1 MRFFLTGFMGCGK
14 SFWAKKLS
22 IATGI
27 PSFDLDEWIESKEQC
42 SIASLFEEKGESY
55 FRQIEQEYLHSLTIH
70 KPNMIL
76 ACGGG
81 TPCFADNMEWMKTM
95 GTVFYLQVP
104 FSILEERLLLKK
116 ETRPLL
122 KTIAPDNFTQ
132 KLKILFATREAIY
145 KQATEIIDMECID
158 EITFANKINS
168 YV

>member
-22 IATGI
+22 KATGV
-27 PSFDLDEWIESKEQC
+27 PSFDLDAWIESKEQC
-42 SIASLFEEKGESY
+42 DITSIFEEKGEAY
-55 FRQIEQEYLHSLTIH
+55 FRQIEKDYLQSLTIQN
-70 KPNMIL
+70 PNMLL

-81 TPCFADNMEWMKTM
+81 TPCFANNMEWMKTM

-104 FSILEERLLLKK
+104 FSILEERLLLEK

-122 KTIAPDNFTQ
+122 KGIAADHFKQ
-132 KLKILFATREAIY
+132 ELKSLFAFREAIY
-145 KQATEIIDMECID
+145 KQATEIIDMECMD
-158 EITFANKINS
+158 EITFANKLKS

>member
-27 PSFDLDEWIESKEQC
+27 PSFDLDEWIESEEQC
-42 SIASLFEEKGESY
+42 SIANLFAKKRETY
-55 FRQIEQEYLHSLTIH
+55 FRQIEKEYLYSLTIQ
-70 KPNMIL
+70 KPNMLL

-95 GTVFYLQVP
+95 GRVFYLQVP
-104 FSILEERLLLKK
+104 FSILENRLLLEK

-122 KTIAPDNFTQ
+122 KTISPDNFKQ
-132 KLKILFATREAIY
+132 ELKTLFVSREAIY
-145 KQATEIIDMECID
+145 KQATEIIDMECMD